1 MDIRLYRKQSV
12 GASVAWE
19 RIEFPITSII
29 SHEDQQILDSLTN
42 AVADALERKR
52 RLGQY
57 AVVWRDGQPVIIGE
71 ELESKPHSIPS
82 LDVEGKGQTGLIDN
96 G

>member
-1 MDIRLYRKQSV
+1 MNNIPPK
-12 GASVAWE
+12 E
-19 RIEFPITSII
+19 
-29 SHEDQQILDSLTN
+29 QQILDSLTN
-42 AVADALERKR
+42 AVAEALERKR

-71 ELESKPHSIPS
+71 ELDPKSHSFPS
-82 LDVEGKGQTGLIDN
+82 LDVAGKGQTGLIDN

>member
-1 MDIRLYRKQSV
+1 MNNIDPK
-12 GASVAWE
+12 E
-19 RIEFPITSII
+19 
-29 SHEDQQILDSLTN
+29 QQILDSLTN
-42 AVADALERKR
+42 AVAEALERKR

-82 LDVEGKGQTGLIDN
+82 LDVAGKGQTGLIDN